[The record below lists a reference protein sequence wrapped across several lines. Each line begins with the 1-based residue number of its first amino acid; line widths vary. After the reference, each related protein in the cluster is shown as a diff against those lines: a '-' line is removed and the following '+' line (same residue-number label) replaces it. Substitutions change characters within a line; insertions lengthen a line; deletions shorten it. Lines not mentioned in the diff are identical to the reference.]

1 MWNPERLRQ
10 LVVACGKTRDQIAKD
25 AGIGTATLLM
35 AMDGRYTPSID
46 VMGLLAD
53 YFNVSLD
60 YFVGRDEINLE
71 EYPEYFKSMIRCAYE
86 KSMWTRKDK
95 KDLSGYKA
103 PWPYNLIDDIYDE
116 HTRNVLT
123 EDQEAGLMYVL
134 KRLSVREQDTL
145 LKYYKDDKSM
155 HWIAKDYNV
164 TPERIRQII
173 LKALRKLRSPNYLIY
188 IEEGLQRQNDYL
200 KEKHAITKRWSELMK
215 ENARLDELE
224 ANLNRRAQILNVV
237 TMHEKTAMDKSWEE
251 IIPDLSVRSFN
262 CLRRSNIY
270 TVGEIINLIENGEIL
285 KVRNLGRKSVNELIK
300 KIRLAGY
307 NVTPAEGVY

>member
-1 MWNPERLRQ
+1 MWNPDRLRQ
-10 LVVACGKTRDQIAKD
+10 IVIACGKTREQIAKD

-71 EYPEYFKSMIRCAYE
+71 EYPEHFKSMIRCAYE

-134 KRLSVREQDTL
+134 KRLSVKEQNIL
-145 LKYYKDDKSM
+145 LQYYKDDKSM
-155 HWIAKDYNV
+155 HWIAKDNNV

-173 LKALRKLRSPNYLIY
+173 LKALRKLRSPSYLIY

-200 KEKHAITKRWSELMK
+200 KEKYATTKRWSELMK
-215 ENARLDELE
+215 ENARLDEIE

-237 TMHEKTAMDKSWEE
+237 AIHEKTAMDKSWEE

-262 CLRRSNIY
+262 CLRRANIY

-285 KVRNLGRKSVNELIK
+285 NVRNLGRKSVNELIK
-300 KIRLAGY
+300 RIRLAGY
-307 NVTPAEGVY
+307 TVTPAEGVY